1 MLDLLNS
8 CSTCCDPTERLF
20 PILQRFKWSKLGFF
34 AFKGW
39 TCALLII
46 WTNQIFFCEIQACF
60 IIKLPSKTIL
70 NCSLLNHPC
79 IYASRIYM
87 TLYTW
92 SPKCA
97 SSVQCGHC
105 DPRCDQTGGRVLTL
119 SNPNLPRGTHSV
131 ATVGYTG
138 ATICPLSAST
148 LTRVWCA
155 AGLNRVTLLK

>member
-1 MLDLLNS
+1 MLDLLYS

-20 PILQRFKWSKLGFF
+20 PILQRFKRSKLIFLLLKDEHVYF
-34 AFKGW
+34 LSFEQIKYFSVKFKLVLSLSYHLKLFW
-39 TCALLII
+39 TVLV
-46 WTNQIFFCEIQACF
+46 
-60 IIKLPSKTIL
+60 
-70 NCSLLNHPC
+70 SLLDHPC
-79 IYASRIYM
+79 IYACRIYM

-131 ATVGYTG
+131 ATVGYHMPPYPT
-138 ATICPLSAST
+138 ST